1 MGGSPGGLNETPG
14 SSNEAPESSNL
25 IVFMTIS
32 TILATSGKKNTIN
45 VEEAIGTHLCL

>member
-1 MGGSPGGLNETPG
+1 MGGSSGGLNETPG

-32 TILATSGKKNTIN
+32 AILATSGKKNTIN
-45 VEEAIGTHLCL
+45 VDGTIGSHLCL